1 MASLI
6 EPFAG
11 ERATEAAAS
20 LIGRFG
26 GLGRALAATPQQLLD
41 ALGGDVPLRDAI
53 VGARTLMIAG
63 LRERVT
69 RSVVRTDDRA
79 FIQYLQMILAK
90 APVECLHV
98 TFLAHDMGY
107 LGDELVA
114 RGTIA
119 RLGVEIREIF
129 ERAFSFGAHAIILAH
144 NHPTG
149 SCEPS
154 ARDVE
159 FTRRIAALT
168 NAVDIPLVD
177 HLIVGAERVTSMRA
191 RGLL

>member
-11 ERATEAAAS
+11 ARAPEAAAS

-63 LRERVT
+63 LRERVA
-69 RSVVRTDDRA
+69 RSVVRTDDPA
-79 FIQYLQMILAK
+79 FIQYLQMMLAK

-98 TFLAHDMGY
+98 TFMAHDMGY
-107 LGDELVA
+107 LGDDLVA

-129 ERAFSFGAHAIILAH
+129 ERAFAFGAHAIILAH

-168 NAVDIPLVD
+168 SAVDIPLVD

-191 RGLL
+191 RDLL

>member
-11 ERATEAAAS
+11 ARATEAAAG

-26 GLGRALAATPQQLLD
+26 GLGRALAATPQQLLE
-41 ALGGDVPLRDAI
+41 ALGGDVSLRDAI
-53 VGARTLMIAG
+53 VAARTLMIAG
-63 LRERVT
+63 LRERIT
-69 RSVVRTDDRA
+69 RSVVLTDDPD
-79 FIQYLQMILAK
+79 FLHYLQILLAK

-98 TFLAHDMGY
+98 TFTAHDMGY
-107 LGDELVA
+107 LGDELIA

-119 RLGVEIREIF
+119 RLGIEIRHIF
-129 ERAFSFGAHAIILAH
+129 ERAFEFGAHAIILAH

-149 SCEPS
+149 SSEPS

-168 NAVDIPLVD
+168 SAVDIPLVD
-177 HLIVGAERVTSMRA
+177 HLIVGAEHVTSMRA